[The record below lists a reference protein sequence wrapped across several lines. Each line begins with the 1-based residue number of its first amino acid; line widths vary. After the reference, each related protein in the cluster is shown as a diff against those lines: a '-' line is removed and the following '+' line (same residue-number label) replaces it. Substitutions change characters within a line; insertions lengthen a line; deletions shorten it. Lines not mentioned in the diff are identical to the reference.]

1 MKVLVVGE
9 GPGDIGCSEWSA
21 GKGEYDRLPG
31 WLQVILEKLC
41 GQGLTIEAIDR
52 KLLPSPSKKHQPL
65 PNRHG
70 GKALAARLK
79 AKTEKYDLVVFMAD
93 TDSKDDGEWKA
104 HYNCIHD
111 GFGKITDGP
120 PAVACLPKSASES
133 WLLADADAWG
143 ELGLTALN
151 ELPKEPEKLS
161 GKRNDPKGDH
171 PHRIFTR
178 ICDMAGVT
186 DSRETR
192 VKVFRNSEPNTLEQK
207 CPLSFAAFRQDLAGA
222 APAVKKPA

>member
-9 GPGDIGCSEWSA
+9 GPHDMGCSEWSDS
-21 GKGEYDRLPG
+21 KGEYDRLPG
-31 WLQVILEKLC
+31 WLHVILEKLC

-52 KLLPSPSKKHQPL
+52 KQLASPSKKHQPL
-65 PNRHG
+65 PDRHG

-79 AKTEKYDLVVFMAD
+79 AKTDECNLVVFMAD
-93 TDSKDDGEWKA
+93 TDSKDDRDWRE
-104 HYNCIHD
+104 HYDCIRD
-111 GFGKITDGP
+111 GFSRIAGGP

-133 WLLADADAWG
+133 WLLADADAWR

-171 PHRIFTR
+171 PHQIFTR
-178 ICDMAGVT
+178 ICDMAKVA

-192 VKVFRNSEPNTLEQK
+192 VEIFRHSKPDTLRQK
-207 CPLSFAAFRQDLAGA
+207 CPVSFAAFHQDLAA
-222 APAVKKPA
+222 AVPGRPGG